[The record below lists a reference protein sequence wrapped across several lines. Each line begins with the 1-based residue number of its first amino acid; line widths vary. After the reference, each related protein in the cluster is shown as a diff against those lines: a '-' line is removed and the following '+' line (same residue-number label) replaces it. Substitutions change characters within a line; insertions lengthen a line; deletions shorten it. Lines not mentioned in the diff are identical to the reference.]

1 MFGIFKDT
9 KNTANICLGIAFLIY
24 MLAEIAKTAYKVPS
38 LGYVIAFAEAAM
50 VGGIADWFAVTALFR
65 HPLGLKIPHTALI
78 PKNKD
83 KIGQNLSN
91 FLRENFLS
99 PEYVKENIQ
108 KYPISQKAGQ
118 LLELHKDKVLEQTI
132 IVLKMIVSSFKY
144 EQIQVFLINTIISR
158 FKELDLREIVLKLFE
173 DVKKKNQHQELV
185 DFVLNNVQ
193 EWLAVKENAEKIN
206 EWIRK
211 AIRTDQ
217 HGQTTFTGRIKSWFM
232 GDPELHRQITDLI
245 NHLNSPEGADLRQ
258 DIDNIFN
265 RFVEGLKKDSKF
277 AEKLE
282 SMKISLIE
290 SANVENVVSNLL
302 KEMHSWLE
310 NDLNDKDSKIKNK
323 IDEWIVIGV
332 DKLKHNEKVIVWIK
346 QNALK
351 YLPKLIIENGEKID
365 AYLVNYIKKLDGNE
379 ITHLIEE
386 KVGDDLQYI
395 RINGTIVGGLIGLLI
410 YSLSQGIEHFFSSV
424 HFFN

>member
-9 KNTANICLGIAFLIY
+9 KNTANICLGVAFLIY
-24 MLAEIAKTAYKVPS
+24 MLAEIANTAYKVPH

-65 HPLGLKIPHTALI
+65 HPLKLKIPHTALI

-99 PEYVKENIQ
+99 TDYVKENIQ
-108 KYPISQKAGQ
+108 KYPISQKTGQ
-118 LLELHKDKVLEQTI
+118 LLELHKDKVLDQTI
-132 IVLKMIVSSFKY
+132 TLLKMIVGSFKY
-144 EQIQVFLINTIISR
+144 EQIQVFLINTIVSR

-185 DFVLNNVQ
+185 DFVLSNVQ
-193 EWLAVKENAEKIN
+193 EWLAVEENAEKIN

-211 AIRTDQ
+211 AIRTDEN
-217 HGQTTFTGRIKSWFM
+217 GETTFTGRIKSWFM

-245 NHLNSPEGADLRQ
+245 NHLNSPEGADLRK

-265 RFVEGLKKDSKF
+265 RFVEGLKKDSTF

-290 SANVENVVSNLL
+290 SANVENLVSNLL
-302 KEMHSWLE
+302 KEMHFWLE
-310 NDLNDKDSKIKNK
+310 NDLNDKNSKIKNK
-323 IDEWIVIGV
+323 IDEWIVIAI
-332 DKLKHNEKVIVWIK
+332 DKLKNDEKVISWIK

-365 AYLVNYIKKLDGNE
+365 AYLVNYIRKLDGNE
-379 ITHLIEE
+379 ITQLIED

-410 YSLSQGIEHFFSSV
+410 YSLSQGIEYISLN
-424 HFFN
+424 FFN

>member
-9 KNTANICLGIAFLIY
+9 KNTANICLAFAFLIY
-24 MLAEIAKTAYKVPS
+24 VSAEITKAIF
-38 LGYVIAFAEAAM
+38 GYSYLSYIIAFSEAAM
-50 VGGIADWFAVTALFR
+50 VGGIADWFAVTALFK

-99 PEYVKENIQ
+99 TEYVKENIQ
-108 KYPISQKAGQ
+108 KYPISEKSGAI
-118 LLELHKDKVLEQTI
+118 LESNKEKVLEQAINI
-132 IVLKMIVSSFKY
+132 IKMLVNSFKY
-144 EQIQVFLINTIISR
+144 EKIQVFLIETIILR

-185 DFVLNNVQ
+185 DFMLKNVQ
-193 EWLAVKENAEKIN
+193 EWLAVEENAEKIN
-206 EWIRK
+206 EWIKR
-211 AIRTDQ
+211 AIRTDEKG
-217 HGQTTFTGRIKSWFM
+217 HTTFTGRIKSWFM

-245 NHLNSPEGADLRQ
+245 NHLNSEKGKELRK
-258 DIDNIFN
+258 DIDNVFN

-290 SANVENVVSNLL
+290 SANVESLVSNLL
-302 KEMHSWLE
+302 QEMHTWLE
-310 NDLNDKDSKIKNK
+310 KDLNDSNSKIKNK
-323 IDEWIVIGV
+323 LEEWLNIAI
-332 DKLKHNEKVIVWIK
+332 DKLKTDPIVISWIK
-346 QNALK
+346 NNALK

-365 AYLVNYIKKLDGNE
+365 AYLVNYIKKLDGNQ
-379 ITHLIEE
+379 ITNLIEE

-395 RINGTIVGGLIGLLI
+395 RINGTIVGGLIGLGI
-410 YSLSQGIEHFFSSV
+410 YSLSKGIEYVMNLYIIPH
-424 HFFN
+424 